1 MVRDVLLGGDWR
13 SRAFAGYV
21 AERGDRMRRLR
32 IAARLSA
39 QLRVEFGAA
48 ARERRSRA
56 LTRTFFENQLSP
68 LPSALIGPDALPAEA
83 FEQRTIDA
91 LLAP

>member
-1 MVRDVLLGGDWR
+1 MLLGGDWR
-13 SRAFAGYV
+13 RRAFAGYV
-21 AERGDRMRRLR
+21 AERDERMRRLR

-39 QLRVEFGAA
+39 RLRVEFGAE

-56 LTRTFFENQLSP
+56 LTRTFFENRLSP